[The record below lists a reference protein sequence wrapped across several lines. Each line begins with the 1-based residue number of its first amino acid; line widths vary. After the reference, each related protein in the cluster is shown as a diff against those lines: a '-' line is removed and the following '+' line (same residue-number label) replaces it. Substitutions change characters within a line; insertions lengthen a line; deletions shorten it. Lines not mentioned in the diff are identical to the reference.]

1 MYEGTLTNA
10 DGTTEPVAVKTLAP
24 GASPAEHA
32 QFAKEFDLQRRGC
45 AHCKGVAVVYGC
57 GKKGNALLIVM
68 RRYVKSVKDH
78 MELPLDA
85 PLNSVRPPLPVG
97 EAMLMLVQIAGNIR
111 ELHAANIRMQDLKP
125 GNLLIDG
132 KGDIFLSDF
141 GLAHLIVQT
150 MPQTA
155 ATSGGGTPNYSAPE
169 LLDPDLGAPT

>member
-1 MYEGTLTNA
+1 
-10 DGTTEPVAVKTLAP
+10 
-24 GASPAEHA
+24 
-32 QFAKEFDLQRRGC
+32 
-45 AHCKGVAVVYGC
+45 
-57 GKKGNALLIVM
+57 M

-132 KGDIFLSDF
+132 EGQIFLSDF

-169 LLDPDLGAPT
+169 LLDPDLGAPDERLTCGRSPASRTSSLQAGCRGRTRARARF